1 MNMDIVKEVDE
12 LCNAWIAYADKH
24 NRTIDDTFIA
34 MAVDLLNDESPV
46 KHMIVSKLKIEMVE
60 RLMKAA

>member
-1 MNMDIVKEVDE
+1 MDIVKEVDE

>member
-1 MNMDIVKEVDE
+1 MDIVKEVDE

-24 NRTIDDTFIA
+24 NKTIDDTFIA
-34 MAVDLLNDESPV
+34 MAVEGIEESSPV
-46 KHMIVSKLKIEMVE
+46 KGLIKATLKIEMVE

>member
-1 MNMDIVKEVDE
+1 MDIVKKVDE

-24 NRTIDDTFIA
+24 NKTIDDAFIA
-34 MAVDLLNDESPV
+34 NAVDLLNDESPV
-46 KHMIVSKLKIEMVE
+46 KHMIVSKLKIEMVK